1 MEEFEAPS
9 VRPFLQRRPMEPDTE
24 PIPDDEQPTVRPYF
38 LTGGR
43 TRSEHE
49 LAFET
54 IVRSTALAER
64 RLTSLAFERAKIVH
78 LCMSPHSVAEV
89 SAKLRIPLGVAQVLA
104 GDMVGDGLL
113 TMSQSVGSP
122 ADDVSLIKRLID
134 GVRAL

>member
-1 MEEFEAPS
+1 MEQFEASS

-24 PIPDDEQPTVRPYF
+24 PIPDSEQPTVRPYF

-54 IVRSTALAER
+54 IVRSTSLAER